1 MWGKLGV
8 QSLNPLPP
16 SASSFLT
23 PALYLTLSSADVA
36 EREIASYV
44 PEIIEPTFA
53 KSKSK
58 DQTHFKNQAQRSS
71 PEIKCKGLPHRS
83 NAQIKRKDLAQR

>member
-44 PEIIEPTFA
+44 PELMETAFA
-53 KSKSK
+53 KSKV
-58 DQTHFKNQAQRSS
+58 QTRFKNQAQRSG
-71 PEIKCKGLPHRS
+71 PEIKREG
-83 NAQIKRKDLAQR
+83 